1 MKRAMK
7 SKIALFVAIAA
18 SFAATPLQA
27 GKSKNWSE
35 YGVEA
40 SIPFANHGGIRNF
53 EANGDRGIWIED
65 RQRRWYYARLIG
77 PCQNLGHANGLAFDT
92 RGSASLDKFGGVI
105 VEREF
110 CQFESLVTAEK
121 PLPRKERLK
130 IRKEVREEGRKAVA
144 PDD

>member
-1 MKRAMK
+1 MMFGIVFFA
-7 SKIALFVAIAA
+7 VVTA
-18 SFAATPLQA
+18 SLGASPLQA
-27 GKSKNWSE
+27 GKPKEWAE

-40 SIPFANHGGIRNF
+40 RIPFANNGGIRNF

-65 RQRRWYYARLIG
+65 RQSRWYYARLIG
-77 PCQNLGHANGLAFDT
+77 PCQNLSHANGLAFDT
-92 RGSASLDKFGGVI
+92 RGSATLDKFGGVI
-105 VEREF
+105 VGREF

-130 IRKEVREEGRKAVA
+130 LRQEVRAEAKKAVA